1 MQVTME
7 NDGEKK
13 TVTVQESGQVYIGKK
28 YEGKEVEL
36 AIEVQ
41 DE

>member
-1 MQVTME
+1 MQVKME

-13 TVTVQESGQVYIGKK
+13 TVTVGESGQVYIGKK
-28 YEGKEVEL
+28 YAEQEVEL

-41 DE
+41 E